1 MGSKRRRTEGKARN
15 MEAMVRAIKKAAVS
29 AEQTEKRSLAE
40 VQKWVDEIYGDKKPK
55 NVAEDLIAERRREA
69 RREEE
74 EYLRK

>member
-1 MGSKRRRTEGKARN
+1 MGSKRWQTAGKARN
-15 MEAMVRAIKKAAVS
+15 MEAMVRAIKNAAVS
-29 AEQTEKRSLAE
+29 AQQTEKMSLAE